1 MSSERPINI
10 QEKHWGMKYL
20 GDGHWWLRLDDIA
33 DVTHWEGTEKDM
45 LYFLI
50 IIYSYDITYN
60 QFKNAVKKGSFSFK
74 DIKGILLADLNTI
87 DLTNELYEL
96 FGGIEFWE
104 ELIENEILEAIS
116 ISMSDKNDELKALTE
131 DEEQQI
137 EGKIIWNFINISF
150 DSFSKLYKKKFRKLM
165 IKAVK
170 GSETFEDFD
179 EKGYEVYGSMR
190 DFFDK
195 FVLDEIE
202 NGIKQSVSWIQSKKL
217 SDGV

>member
-33 DVTHWEGTEKDM
+33 DLTHWEGTEKDM

-74 DIKGILLADLNTI
+74 DIKDILLADLNTI

-116 ISMSDKNDELKALTE
+116 ISMSDENEELKALTE
-131 DEEQQI
+131 EERQQI
-137 EGKIIWNFINISF
+137 AGKIIWNFINISF
-150 DSFSKLYKKKFRKLM
+150 DSFSKLSKEKFRELM
-165 IKAVK
+165 MNVVK

-179 EKGYEVYGSMR
+179 KKGYEVYGSMR
-190 DFFDK
+190 DFFDG
-195 FVLDEIE
+195 FVLNEI
-202 NGIKQSVSWIQSKKL
+202 NKGIKQSVSWIQSKKV
-217 SDGV
+217 SERV